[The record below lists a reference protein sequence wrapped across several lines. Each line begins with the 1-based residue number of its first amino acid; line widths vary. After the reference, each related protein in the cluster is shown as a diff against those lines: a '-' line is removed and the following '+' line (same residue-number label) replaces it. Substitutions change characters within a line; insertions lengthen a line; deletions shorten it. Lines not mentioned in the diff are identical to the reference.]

1 MSLKKMESIPAL
13 LETAPTRIDELK
25 LKLQELKKE
34 VQVHPNNLQ
43 KLEEIRKTRE
53 ELLSLQ
59 REFNRTKQYTTISN
73 NRLAE
78 WKTSLD
84 SIDASSLM
92 RIDKETSKDTRGEF
106 LSRSFL
112 YKRLTD
118 SEWNISELPVESEKI
133 KDWDELFVD
142 LGKSTSRKSAYW
154 KIGLGDMLPVWIWY
168 VSVNGAIGVRAIING
183 RVGYYTKPSPDGY
196 IPVFTGTIVKIP
208 SASDIGIFE
217 WKKDPALK
225 RNIDQKES
233 NAATDMKIERLEHM
247 PESSNI
253 EVSTLMRESY
263 DFWKSKWFSE
273 EQIAWLLANESRES
287 RCNPNAE
294 DEKKV
299 SYGIFQ
305 WKKERRDIIHT
316 KTGIDIMKSSHKQQ
330 LEAAFW
336 EMTEDG
342 FEKKLLPLL
351 KNAKT
356 SKEAASIISS
366 EYLRPGDA
374 SGEPK
379 IRWEMAEN
387 IFNQFKYINNPE
399 LANLPEWEANKRIVE
414 FALDAQRRWDI
425 LGAIHCTDWVD
436 RVYKQTTW
444 TSVYRNSLY
453 DGVSGTKISLWTGY
467 HGTHASLGQLSIIQP
482 WNHIMVDHMENGQ
495 FSQGRTHSVIA
506 LSRPING
513 IVEVVA
519 YPNWWKPPVIE
530 KYDLTWESRA
540 KNGKVLRIQSA

>member
-1 MSLKKMESIPAL
+1 MAVFYRQDAEKAWVPENWSGNTQAQL
-13 LETAPTRIDELK
+13 D
-25 LKLQELKKE
+25 KLQSELEKAKDTNE
-34 VQVHPNNLQ
+34 R
-43 KLEEIRKTRE
+43 KFIRE
-53 ELLSLQ
+53 QILSLR
-59 REFNRTKQYTTISN
+59 RELNRAKQYTTISN
-73 NRLAE
+73 NKLVE
-78 WKTSLD
+78 WKNNLD

-92 RIDKETSKDTRGEF
+92 RIDTETSKDTRGEF

-154 KIGLGDMLPVWIWY
+154 KIGLGDMLPVWVWY
-168 VSVNGAIGVRAIING
+168 VSVNGVIGVRAIING

-253 EVSTLMRESY
+253 EISTLMRESY
-263 DFWKSKWFSE
+263 DFWESKWFSE

-305 WKKERRDIIHT
+305 WKKERRDIIRT
-316 KTGIDIMKSSHKQQ
+316 NTRIDIMKSSHKQQ

-342 FEKKLLPLL
+342 FEKKVLPLL
-351 KNAKT
+351 KNTKT
-356 SKEAASIISS
+356 SQEAASIISS
-366 EYLRPGDA
+366 EYLRPGDD
-374 SGEPK
+374 SGEAK
-379 IRWEMAEN
+379 IRWKMAEN

-399 LANLPEWEANKRIVE
+399 LANLPEWEANKRIVK
-414 FALDAQRRWDI
+414 FALEALNWQNKLWARE
-425 LGAIHCTDWVD
+425 CTDWVD
-436 RVYKQTTW
+436 KVYQQTIWKSVFHTTLAYNGIANDKIDKGTW
-444 TSVYRNSLY
+444 
-453 DGVSGTKISLWTGY
+453 Y
-467 HGTHASLGQLSIIQP
+467 HGIHATPGELSIIQP
-482 WNHIMVDHMENGQ
+482 GNHLIVDHMENWE
-495 FSQGRTHSVIA
+495 FSQWKTHSVIA
-506 LSRPING
+506 LSRPIDWK
-513 IVEVVA
+513 IEVVSF
-519 YPNWWKPPVIE
+519 PNYWRPPVQEI
-530 KYDLTWESRA
+530 YDLYGQNRA
-540 KNGKVLRIQSA
+540 KNGKVLRINAA